1 MSKSSSGAS
10 QKGKRITRCNLP
22 KIDSMLEWGV
32 VKPGDI
38 IVAKGRDSEAQL
50 LANGNVIIDGEKK
63 SMQAWLKEVFGWSS
77 VQTYSFAIHKASGKT
92 LNDIRA
98 EYMDNEETD

>member
-38 IVAKGRDSEAQL
+38 IVAKGRDIEAQL
-50 LANGNVIIDGEKK
+50 LANGNVIIDGEEK

-77 VQTYSFAIHKASGKT
+77 VQTYSFATHKASGKT